1 MIESDWD
8 DYLDEYSINYLF
20 DGDLKAIQVRE
31 DDVDDE
37 LLGECVQNYI
47 ISEISKGYF
56 ITHED
61 IEEHQEVINEHG
73 MEAYLQKRLELVSDG

>member
-8 DYLDEYSINYLF
+8 DYLDEYSIDYIF
-20 DGDLKAIQVRE
+20 DGDLTAIQVQE
-31 DDVDDE
+31 EDVDDE
-37 LLGECVQNYI
+37 LLRECVQNYI
-47 ISEISKGYF
+47 ISEISEGYF

-73 MEAYLQKRLELVSDG
+73 IEAYLQKRLELVNDG